1 MSIRLLVV
9 AGALAALVALAQQP
23 AAASTAK
30 DVEFY
35 SEGVLCHARL
45 FLPAGFTANASTAA
59 VVLAPGQAQTA
70 ASLERYGAAFARQ
83 GLVALAI
90 DYRGWGKS
98 GGFLYIADTVRW
110 DDRLRFSQ
118 HTAKVRTRRK
128 RISPEHQ
135 LLDIRNAITW
145 LQGEPGVDRARTGVW
160 GTDLSGGHVITLAA
174 NDERVRAGVA
184 QSPRIDGRD
193 TPRRALTFPSAQQGD
208 MIRLARTGQAPATPA
223 ATAAMNDL
231 EAKLALAEYKP
242 FWHADAV
249 PGTTAILFV
258 VGARDTRG
266 ASESDAAAA
275 SRILK
280 GPTSVTTIP
289 GAASPFAG
297 ADADRA
303 ANAAAE
309 WFVKHL

>member
-1 MSIRLLVV
+1 MSIRLLMI
-9 AGALAALVALAQQP
+9 AFGLAVLGSLAQQP

-45 FLPAGFTANASTAA
+45 FLPDGFAADAKAPA

-70 ASLERYGAAFARQ
+70 ASLEQYGASLARN

-98 GGFLYIADTVRW
+98 GGFLYIAHTVRW

-145 LQGEPGVDRARTGVW
+145 LQGEPGVDRGRIGVW

-174 NDERVRAGVA
+174 NDERVKAGVA
-184 QSPRIDGRD
+184 QTPVIEGRE
-193 TPRRALTFPSAQQGD
+193 TPRRALTFTPAQQAD
-208 MIRLARTGQAPATPA
+208 MVRLARTGQAPGTPT
-223 ATAAMNDL
+223 TALAMNDL
-231 EAKLALAEYKP
+231 EARLALAEYKP
-242 FWHADAV
+242 FWHVDAV
-249 PGTTAILFV
+249 PATTAILFV
-258 VGARDTRG
+258 VAGRDGRG
-266 ASESDAAAA
+266 TNESAAAA
-275 SRILK
+275 SRLLR

-289 GAASPFAG
+289 GAVSPFAG
-297 ADADRA
+297 GDADRA
-303 ANAAAE
+303 ATAAAE
-309 WFVKHL
+309 WFAKHL

>member
-1 MSIRLLVV
+1 V
-9 AGALAALVALAQQP
+9 Q
-23 AAASTAK
+23 
-30 DVEFY
+30 FY

-45 FLPAGFTANASTAA
+45 FLPARFSADARAAA
-59 VVLAPGQAQTA
+59 VVIAPGQTQTA
-70 ASLERYGAAFARQ
+70 ASLERYGAALARH
-83 GLVALAI
+83 GLVAMAI

-135 LLDIRNAITW
+135 LLDIRNAMTW
-145 LQGEPGVDRARTGVW
+145 LQGEAGVDRARTGVW

-174 NDERVRAGVA
+174 NDERVKAGVA
-184 QSPRIDGRD
+184 QSPVIDGREA
-193 TPRRALTFPSAQQGD
+193 PRRALSFTAPQQAD

-223 ATAAMNDL
+223 AAAAMNDL

-249 PGTTAILFV
+249 PAATAILFLI
-258 VGARDTRG
+258 GARDAG
-266 ASESDAAAA
+266 GVIESDAAAA
-275 SRILK
+275 SRLLK
-280 GPTSVTTIP
+280 GPTSVITIP
-289 GAASPFAG
+289 GALSPFTG
-297 ADADRA
+297 ADAERA